1 MAVVSGDEIRQMFLL
16 AAQAR
21 KLPETDPRRLEAEAI
36 LGQME
41 KRYLAENVAKPG
53 SEPAEATP
61 AWMEALQYVAA
72 LFAQMDAVDPAG
84 ADQRK
89 AYWREI
95 SGGVSGW
102 NKKPVEAKAKET
114 EPEE

>member
-1 MAVVSGDEIRQMFLL
+1 MSGDEIRQMFLL

-21 KLPETDPRRLEAEAI
+21 RLSEADPRRLEAEAV

-53 SEPAEATP
+53 SGPAEATP
-61 AWMEALQYVAA
+61 VWMEALQYVAA

-95 SGGVSGW
+95 SAGVSGW
-102 NKKPVEAKAKET
+102 NKKPAEAKET

>member
-1 MAVVSGDEIRQMFLL
+1 MSGDEIRQMFLL

-36 LGQME
+36 LDQLE
-41 KRYLAENVAKPG
+41 ERYIAENVTKPG
-53 SEPAEATP
+53 SEPAEAAP
-61 AWMEALQYVAA
+61 VWMSALKYVAA

-89 AYWREI
+89 AYWKEI
-95 SGGVSGW
+95 SAGVSGW
-102 NKKPVEAKAKET
+102 NKKPAEPEAK
-114 EPEE
+114 EPEPKQ